1 MAKISFTL
9 IFTLILIITAIS
21 TTSGAI
27 TENQCSEMLDP
38 NECNLSWCRSNC
50 DGLYHGIGYCVGQYP
65 HQCICIYNC
74 PR

>member
-1 MAKISFTL
+1 MAKISFTF

-21 TTSGAI
+21 TTSGAM
-27 TENQCSEMLDP
+27 TCSELLEP

-50 DGLYHGIGYCVGQYP
+50 DGLYHGIGFCVGPYP
-65 HQCICIYNC
+65 HHCVCLFNC